1 MDLPLRFITCGSV
14 DDGKSSLIG
23 RLLLESRQI
32 FDDQLQSVQQDSIR
46 FGTQGSNA
54 DLALLVD
61 GLQAEREQGITIDV
75 AYRFFATP
83 ARKFIAADTPGHEQY
98 TRNMATAASTAQLA
112 VLLVDARK
120 GVLIQTRRHARIVAM
135 LGVRHVVLAIN
146 KMDLVEWDEQAFR
159 RIESDFRQFAV
170 ALGFVTIE
178 AIAMSALLGDNVV
191 SASRHMPWYRGPCLL
206 EHLEGI
212 VLQAAAPEA
221 QFHMP
226 VQYVNRPSSE
236 FRGYCGRV
244 ASGSVAPG
252 DRVRIWPG
260 GATSRIKSLVVHQD
274 TLERANE
281 GDSVTLVLEDEVDA
295 SRGDVVSAVD
305 AALPVSDQFQAHMIW
320 MAEQPLVAG
329 RSYLLMLHTQLAHA
343 TVTAIRYQI
352 DANSGAHLAARQLQ
366 LNEMGVVN
374 VSLDRKCLFDA
385 YQVNRRLGAFILID
399 RLSNATTGAGMID
412 FPLRRADNIHWQ
424 TLSIDRQRRSA
435 MKSQRPI
442 CIWFTGLSG
451 SGKSTIANLLEQRL
465 HAQGRHTFLLD
476 GDNVRHGLNRDLGFI
491 EADRAENIRRVA
503 EVARLMVDAG
513 LIVIVSLISP
523 YRSDRQH
530 ARSLFDGGA
539 FVEVFVDTPVE
550 ECERRDPK
558 GLYAKVRAGNLKNFT
573 GVDSRYEA
581 PEMPE
586 VRLNTLSR
594 SPDDCIE
601 HLMLALVPRITDPG
615 E

>member
-260 GATSRIKSLVVHQD
+260 GATSRIKSIVVHQD
-274 TLERANE
+274 TLERAIE
-281 GDSVTLVLEDEVDA
+281 GDSVTLVLEDDVDA

-424 TLSIDRQRRSA
+424 TLSIDRQRRSP

>member
-146 KMDLVEWDEQAFR
+146 KMDLVQWDEQAFR

-170 ALGFVTIE
+170 ALGVVTIE

-260 GATSRIKSLVVHQD
+260 GATSRIKSIVVHQD
-274 TLERANE
+274 TLERAIE
-281 GDSVTLVLEDEVDA
+281 GDSVTLVLEDDVDA

-530 ARSLFDGGA
+530 ARSLFDGAA

>member
-146 KMDLVEWDEQAFR
+146 KMDLVQWDEQAFR

-260 GATSRIKSLVVHQD
+260 GATSRIKSIVVHQD
-274 TLERANE
+274 TLERAIE
-281 GDSVTLVLEDEVDA
+281 GDSVTLVLEDDVDA

-399 RLSNATTGAGMID
+399 RMSNATTGAGMID